1 MLDIRLLKLYLSVND
16 SISYKQ
22 VNKLLKD
29 GILSVCFSPN
39 GQLVASASRDK
50 TVRLWIPGV

>member
-22 VNKLLKD
+22 VNKFLKD